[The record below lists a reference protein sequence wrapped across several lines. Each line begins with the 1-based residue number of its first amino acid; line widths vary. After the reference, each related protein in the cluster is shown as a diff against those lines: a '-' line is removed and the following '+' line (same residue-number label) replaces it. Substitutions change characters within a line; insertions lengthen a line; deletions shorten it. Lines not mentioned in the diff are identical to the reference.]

1 MASSGWVFETAVRA
15 TAAGSR
21 PAAFAAAD
29 IRPRITASR
38 AAKASAVDAAVEA
51 GDEATMECPE
61 TTEEGARLW
70 AVAQALA
77 RAADAVRGGARSR
90 VPPMVLFTDP
100 ERTPRPWEIA
110 ARMPAGSGVVYRSFG
125 AGDALET
132 AERLRAVTRDRGM
145 ALLIG
150 LDAELADRVGSDGL
164 HLPERALS
172 AAYALSGRRP
182 DWILT
187 GAVHSL
193 AAARTARDFDALVLS
208 PIFPAGGIS
217 GSKPALGCEALTHA
231 SDGKTRIIAL
241 GGVTAL
247 NAGELQ
253 GSGVYGF
260 AAIGGLATAFAL

>member
-1 MASSGWVFETAVRA
+1 MASTGWVLETAVRVI
-15 TAAGSR
+15 AAGSR
-21 PAAFAAAD
+21 PAARAAAA
-29 IRPRITASR
+29 IRARIGSSR
-38 AAKASAVDAAVEA
+38 AAKVSAVDAAVEA
-51 GDEATMECPE
+51 GDEAAMEFPE

-77 RAADAVRGGARSR
+77 RAADAVRGGVRSR
-90 VPPMVLFTDP
+90 VPPMLLFTDP

-125 AGDALET
+125 APDALQI
-132 AERLRAVTRDRGM
+132 AEQLRAVTREHGM

-150 LDAELADRVGSDGL
+150 LDADLADRVGADGL

-187 GAVHSL
+187 GAIHSVE
-193 AAARTARDFDALVLS
+193 AARAARDLDAVVLS
-208 PIFPAGGIS
+208 PIFRAGGVS
-217 GSKPALGCEALTHA
+217 ADRPALGCRALAAVST
-231 SDGKTRIIAL
+231 GQPRVIAL
-241 GGVTAL
+241 GGVSAA

-253 GSGVYGF
+253 GSGASGL
-260 AAIGGLATAFAL
+260 AAIGGIAKAFAL